1 MITTML
7 EHVPGIHPET
17 RRAFAADTIQWY
29 NEGTKP
35 VRPAASY
42 AVAEERPGAMRV
54 LIVDD
59 DRPSLK
65 MTAFL
70 LREEG
75 YNVFTADNGHDALR
89 MIDEK
94 TPDLLIL
101 DVMMPG
107 MDGWEVTRQ
116 LRRSTNLPIIIL
128 SAKGETTDRVFGLD
142 LGADDYLAKPF
153 EPSELLARVRAVLRR
168 AEAFTFGETQTQ
180 LSVEG
185 FRLDPVNN
193 TVTMPGNRTV
203 ELTPIEFR
211 LLHYL
216 ARNNGRVLTH
226 EQLLSTVWGYEA
238 EGYSNQVAVYI
249 RRLRSKLEP
258 NPDEPRHLLTARGIG
273 YRFEALGSGS

>member
-1 MITTML
+1 MIAML
-7 EHVPGIHPET
+7 EDVLETYSET
-17 RRAFAADTIQWY
+17 RRAFAADTTRWY
-29 NEGTKP
+29 NADTKP
-35 VRPAASY
+35 VRPAAQY
-42 AVAEERPGAMRV
+42 AVVEEKPGAMRI

-75 YNVFTADNGHDALR
+75 YNVFTADNGRDALR

-116 LRRSTNLPIIIL
+116 LRRTTNLPIIIL

-226 EQLLSTVWGYEA
+226 EQLLSTVWGYDY

-258 NPDEPRHLLTARGIG
+258 NPNEPRHILTARGVG
-273 YRFEALGSGS
+273 YRFEALGAGS

>member
-1 MITTML
+1 MRR
-7 EHVPGIHPET
+7 ET
-17 RRAFAADTIQWY
+17 GSTIPPTPQKAFAGSPGQCY
-29 NEGTKP
+29 NARSKTELT
-35 VRPAASY
+35 
-42 AVAEERPGAMRV
+42 AVQRAIEEKPGAMRI

-75 YNVFTADNGHDALR
+75 YTVFTADNGIDALR

-94 TPDLLIL
+94 TPDLLVL

-128 SAKGETTDRVFGLD
+128 SAKGETSDRVFGLD

-153 EPSELLARVRAVLRR
+153 EPSELLARVRSVLRR
-168 AEAFTFGETQTQ
+168 AEAFTFGEPQSQ
-180 LSVEG
+180 LVVEG
-185 FRLDPVNN
+185 FHLDPVNN
-193 TVTMPGNRTV
+193 TVAFSGGRII

-211 LLHYL
+211 LLHCL
-216 ARNNGRVLTH
+216 MRNNGRVLTH
-226 EQLLSTVWGYEA
+226 EQLLSTVWGYDY

-258 NPDEPRHLLTARGIG
+258 NPDDPRYILTARGLG
-273 YRFEALGSGS
+273 YKFEAAG

>member
-1 MITTML
+1 MFCNFALPQPT
-7 EHVPGIHPET
+7 GGK
-17 RRAFAADTIQWY
+17 AFAPPSTRWY
-29 NEGTKP
+29 NY
-35 VRPAASY
+35 PAKQNSTGVQAP
-42 AVAEERPGAMRV
+42 AGEEKTGAMRV

-75 YNVFTADNGHDALR
+75 YTVFTAENGQDALR

-116 LRRSTNLPIIIL
+116 LRRTTNLPILIL
-128 SAKGETTDRVFGLD
+128 SAKGETSDRVFGLD

-168 AEAFTFGETQTQ
+168 AEAFTFGEPQNQMT
-180 LSVEG
+180 VEG
-185 FRLDPVNN
+185 FRLDSVNN
-193 TVTMPGNRTV
+193 TVTLPSGRAV

-216 ARNNGRVLTH
+216 VRHNGRVLTH
-226 EQLLSTVWGYEA
+226 EQLLSTVWGYDY
-238 EGYSNQVAVYI
+238 EGYSNQIAVYI
-249 RRLRSKLEP
+249 RRLRTKLEP
-258 NPDEPRHLLTARGIG
+258 NPDAPRHLLTARGIG
-273 YRFEALGSGS
+273 YKFEAVA

>member
-1 MITTML
+1 MILTDGT
-7 EHVPGIHPET
+7 VPAACPET
-17 RRAFAADTIQWY
+17 LRPFAADTAQWY
-29 NEGTKP
+29 NGATKL
-35 VRPAASY
+35 VGPASRH
-42 AVAEERPGAMRV
+42 AVAEEKPGAMRI

-94 TPDLLIL
+94 TPDLLVL

-116 LRRSTNLPIIIL
+116 LRRTTNLPIIIL

-153 EPSELLARVRAVLRR
+153 EPSELLARVA
-168 AEAFTFGETQTQ
+168 
-180 LSVEG
+180 LSC
-185 FRLDPVNN
+185 
-193 TVTMPGNRTV
+193 V
-203 ELTPIEFR
+203 ELKP
-211 LLHYL
+211 LHSGNHR
-216 ARNNGRVLTH
+216 RN
-226 EQLLSTVWGYEA
+226 
-238 EGYSNQVAVYI
+238 
-249 RRLRSKLEP
+249 
-258 NPDEPRHLLTARGIG
+258 
-273 YRFEALGSGS
+273 

>member
-1 MITTML
+1 MFECRFMSQA
-7 EHVPGIHPET
+7 VPGRSFCDTPSGCYNKVAE
-17 RRAFAADTIQWY
+17 RPRKVVRAF
-29 NEGTKP
+29 K
-35 VRPAASY
+35 
-42 AVAEERPGAMRV
+42 EEEKLGSMRV
-54 LIVDD
+54 LVVDD

-75 YNVFTADNGHDALR
+75 YSVFTAENGNDALR

-94 TPDLLIL
+94 KPDLLIL

-107 MDGWEVTRQ
+107 MDGWEVTRR

-153 EPSELLARVRAVLRR
+153 EPSELLARVRSVLRR
-168 AEAFTFGETQTQ
+168 AEAFTFGEPQSQ
-180 LSVEG
+180 LAVEG

-193 TVTMPGNRTV
+193 TVTLPGGKTA

-216 ARNNGRVLTH
+216 VRNNGRVLTH
-226 EQLLSTVWGYEA
+226 EQLLSMVWGDDY

-249 RRLRSKLEP
+249 RRLRSKIEP
-258 NPDEPRHLLTARGIG
+258 NPDAPTRLLTARGIG
-273 YRFEALGSGS
+273 YRFEAGS

>member
-1 MITTML
+1 MFCSFSARL
-7 EHVPGIHPET
+7 PEP
-17 RRAFAADTIQWY
+17 RKMFASPSGQWY
-29 NEGTKP
+29 NHPIKHNPTGAHA
-35 VRPAASY
+35 PAG
-42 AVAEERPGAMRV
+42 EEKTGAMRV

-75 YNVFTADNGHDALR
+75 YTVFTAENGQDALR

-107 MDGWEVTRQ
+107 MDGWEITRH
-116 LRRSTNLPIIIL
+116 LRRTTNLPILIL
-128 SAKGETTDRVFGLD
+128 SAKGETSDRVYGLD

-168 AEAFTFGETQTQ
+168 AEAFTFGEPQNQMT
-180 LSVEG
+180 VEG

-193 TVTMPGNRTV
+193 TVTLPSGRAV

-226 EQLLSTVWGYEA
+226 EQLLSTVWGYDY

-249 RRLRSKLEP
+249 RRLRTKLEP
-258 NPDEPRHLLTARGIG
+258 NPNDPRHLLTARGIG
-273 YRFEALGSGS
+273 YRFEATA

>member
-1 MITTML
+1 MFDKPTAA
-7 EHVPGIHPET
+7 VPET
-17 RRAFAADTIQWY
+17 RKAFAGDPVRWY
-29 NEGTKP
+29 NGTEKTN
-35 VRPAASY
+35 RTALQHAA
-42 AVAEERPGAMRV
+42 AEEKPGTMRI

-75 YNVFTADNGHDALR
+75 YTVFTADNGRDALR

-94 TPDLLIL
+94 MPDLLIL

-116 LRRSTNLPIIIL
+116 LRRTTNLPIIIL
-128 SAKGETTDRVFGLD
+128 SAKGETSDRVFGLD

-153 EPSELLARVRAVLRR
+153 EPSELLARVRAVMRR
-168 AEAFTFGETQTQ
+168 AEAFTFGEPQGQ
-180 LSVEG
+180 LTVEG
-185 FRLDPVNN
+185 FRMDPVNN
-193 TVTMPGNRTV
+193 AITLPSGRVI

-226 EQLLSTVWGYEA
+226 EQLLSTVWGYEY

-258 NPDEPRHLLTARGIG
+258 DPDEPRYILTARGVG
-273 YRFEALGSGS
+273 YRFEGAGAGG

>member
-1 MITTML
+1 
-7 EHVPGIHPET
+7 
-17 RRAFAADTIQWY
+17 
-29 NEGTKP
+29 
-35 VRPAASY
+35 
-42 AVAEERPGAMRV
+42 
-54 LIVDD
+54 
-59 DRPSLK
+59 

-75 YNVFTADNGHDALR
+75 YTVFTADNGIDALR

-116 LRRSTNLPIIIL
+116 LRRNTNLPIIIL

-168 AEAFTFGETQTQ
+168 AEAFTFGEPQSQ
-180 LSVEG
+180 LTVEG
-185 FRLDPVNN
+185 WRLDPINN
-193 TVTMPGNRTV
+193 SLTMPNGRTV

-216 ARNNGRVLTH
+216 VRNNGRVLTH
-226 EQLLSTVWGYEA
+226 EQLLNTVWGYDY
-238 EGYSNQVAVYI
+238 EGYSNQVAVYV
-249 RRLRSKLEP
+249 RRLRAKLEP
-258 NPDEPRHLLTARGIG
+258 DADQPRYVLTARGIG
-273 YRFEALGSGS
+273 YRFEAAGAAG

>member
-1 MITTML
+1 MFCSFSARL
-7 EHVPGIHPET
+7 PEP
-17 RRAFAADTIQWY
+17 RKMFAPTSGQWY
-29 NEGTKP
+29 NYPTKQSP
-35 VRPAASY
+35 PGAHAPAG
-42 AVAEERPGAMRV
+42 EEKMGAMRV

-75 YNVFTADNGHDALR
+75 YTVFTADNGQDALR

-107 MDGWEVTRQ
+107 MDGWEVTRR
-116 LRRSTNLPIIIL
+116 LRRTTNLPILIL
-128 SAKGETTDRVFGLD
+128 SAKGETSDRVYGLD

-168 AEAFTFGETQTQ
+168 AEAFTFGEPQNQMT
-180 LSVEG
+180 VEG

-193 TVTMPGNRTV
+193 TVTLPSGRAV

-226 EQLLSTVWGYEA
+226 EQLLSTVWGYDY

-249 RRLRSKLEP
+249 RRLRTKLEP
-258 NPDEPRHLLTARGIG
+258 NPDDPRHLLTARGIG
-273 YRFEALGSGS
+273 YRFEAGV

>member
-1 MITTML
+1 MPEKVIVS
-7 EHVPGIHPET
+7 VPVT
-17 RRAFAADTIQWY
+17 RKAFVVDPARWY
-29 NEGTKP
+29 NEREKTY
-35 VRPAASY
+35 RAAQQN
-42 AVAEERPGAMRV
+42 AAAEEKPGTMRI

-65 MTAFL
+65 MTGFL

-75 YNVFTADNGHDALR
+75 YTVFTADNGHDALR

-116 LRRSTNLPIIIL
+116 LRRTTNLPIIIL
-128 SAKGETTDRVFGLD
+128 SAKGETSDRVFGLD

-168 AEAFTFGETQTQ
+168 AEAFTFGEPQGQ
-180 LSVEG
+180 LAIEG

-193 TVTMPGNRTV
+193 AVSLSTGRVI

-226 EQLLSTVWGYEA
+226 EQLLSTVWGYDY

-258 NPDEPRHLLTARGIG
+258 NPDEPRYILTARGVG
-273 YRFEALGSGS
+273 YRFEASGSSG